1 MADLPV
7 PASASGR
14 PSRTS
19 TALPHEES
27 TMTLQT
33 LPTSDKATTEA
44 AIADLRSSIDVLDA
58 EILALLERRR
68 ELSEAVQE
76 VRIAAGGRR
85 TEFSREN
92 VIIKRYADRFGRPG
106 GAIAMKLLEICRGT
120 IKVSR

>member
-1 MADLPV
+1 MRTAP
-7 PASASGR
+7 GR
-14 PSRTS
+14 PSSTS

-33 LPTSDKATTEA
+33 LPTGDKATTEA
-44 AIADLRSSIDVLDA
+44 AIAELRSSIDVLDA
-58 EILALLERRR
+58 EILGLLERRR
-68 ELSEAVQE
+68 ELSEAVQK

-92 VIIKRYADRFGRPG
+92 VIIKRYADRFGRSG
-106 GAIAMKLLEICRGT
+106 GAIAMKILEICRGT